1 MVMGYTHY
9 FHVRACRA
17 MGFTNWLNE
26 FAMVP
31 TEVNKARPLVR
42 KPKGRISA
50 VYGTGSG
57 VQAMS

>member
-1 MVMGYTHY
+1 
-9 FHVRACRA
+9 

-42 KPKGRISA
+42 KPKAIGNEHTDNGDEKKRTTA
-50 VYGTGSG
+50 ETFYVKCGPE
-57 VQAMS
+57 